1 MLLPCESRLLAPE
14 AAGEVG
20 ATVDAE
26 LSVEVAHV
34 GLHGIGRD
42 DELLGDLRRRT
53 PFHEEAQHVLFAAG
67 EVIGAGGLGA
77 EGLDVGLFCRFRVSQ
92 LRVSVGAVLCR
103 PSFCG

>member
-20 ATVDAE
+20 AAVDAE
-26 LSVEVAHV
+26 LSVEAACV

-53 PFHEEAQHVLFAAG
+53 PFHEEA
-67 EVIGAGGLGA
+67 
-77 EGLDVGLFCRFRVSQ
+77 
-92 LRVSVGAVLCR
+92 
-103 PSFCG
+103 